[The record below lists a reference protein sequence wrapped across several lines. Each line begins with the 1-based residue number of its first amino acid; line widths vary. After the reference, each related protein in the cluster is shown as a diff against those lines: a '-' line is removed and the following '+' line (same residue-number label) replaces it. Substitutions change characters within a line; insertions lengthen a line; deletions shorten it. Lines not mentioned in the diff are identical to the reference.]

1 MQFQRSDIYA
11 SNHFFN
17 LRQIH
22 MLTKSDNLRGTKTS
36 CRNTVEKEYYNKRE
50 QNNKI
55 LLKFQDLNL

>member
-1 MQFQRSDIYA
+1 
-11 SNHFFN
+11 
-17 LRQIH
+17 
-22 MLTKSDNLRGTKTS
+22 MLIKSDNLHGTKTS